1 MRVRKLVGRDF
12 RRYRTFD
19 IDLAPGLTVIR
30 GPNEAGKTTVQRALE
45 LALTKRATST
55 AQELEALRPWGAP
68 ADARSIISIEFEQ
81 DEEDGQH
88 VGTLEKTF
96 AGARGTVRLDY
107 EGQAITDPT
116 QADQVMAELTG
127 MPTEGFFRSTASIHH
142 FELSDLS
149 RDEGALRDRLQASI
163 SGADRGTSRA
173 RKKLDKALHDLNTRG
188 DRNPGRL
195 KLAELAVE
203 QSKAALDQGELALAQ
218 LERDRDLLAGAR
230 DRRAD
235 AETALA
241 ERRSLLEKARQ
252 AERIMVD
259 RDAANE
265 RYERYRQ
272 AVDVDIEIQDLANT
286 HPSATPLPVLRSA
299 VERLRTL
306 DGRIRELRAALSG
319 EVRVD
324 FEVAPEPTWQP
335 LSRLAI
341 ALVVI
346 GLVVVGVPVLLE
358 FLGVHLGILVQAVGA
373 LVAIVGVVVA
383 AVALWLRRSYKL
395 QAQMRDVEIDR
406 RLRGRS
412 EMEAELRDAEAK
424 FQNLLGPP
432 GLADLAEAEDLLSR
446 EEQHVAQIERLTG
459 QLEGLVGKEP
469 TETLPK
475 VRDAAALEI
484 AQKTSAL
491 EALGP
496 IAKEPRA
503 RERLEVEVR
512 DQEGALERS
521 RDDEANA
528 RARVEGNTVDAEQV
542 AGQAER
548 LAAWREQ
555 LTAAQRR
562 QRVFATTLAAIDR
575 AEQATMKTATRYLE
589 SHMVRDLATV
599 TGGRY
604 RRVRVDDRTLDIEV
618 FAPEKNDWVPVSSL
632 SQGTLDLVYLVA
644 RLGLVRLVTGDRRP
658 PLVFDDPFVTLDD
671 ARAAR
676 ALGLLKS
683 VASDFQVIY
692 LTTSARY
699 DEAADAVVVLDG
711 PTSVDSGAPLTG
723 DAATAGAPSAVA
735 GAPSLDGSA
744 PTGAAVAGTAPAAS
758 PRPGRSA

>member
-1 MRVRKLVGRDF
+1 
-12 RRYRTFD
+12 
-19 IDLAPGLTVIR
+19 
-30 GPNEAGKTTVQRALE
+30 
-45 LALTKRATST
+45 
-55 AQELEALRPWGAP
+55 
-68 ADARSIISIEFEQ
+68 
-81 DEEDGQH
+81 
-88 VGTLEKTF
+88 
-96 AGARGTVRLDY
+96 
-107 EGQAITDPT
+107 
-116 QADQVMAELTG
+116 
-127 MPTEGFFRSTASIHH
+127 
-142 FELSDLS
+142 
-149 RDEGALRDRLQASI
+149 
-163 SGADRGTSRA
+163 
-173 RKKLDKALHDLNTRG
+173 
-188 DRNPGRL
+188 
-195 KLAELAVE
+195 
-203 QSKAALDQGELALAQ
+203 
-218 LERDRDLLAGAR
+218 
-230 DRRAD
+230 
-235 AETALA
+235 
-241 ERRSLLEKARQ
+241 
-252 AERIMVD
+252 
-259 RDAANE
+259 
-265 RYERYRQ
+265 
-272 AVDVDIEIQDLANT
+272 
-286 HPSATPLPVLRSA
+286 LPVLRKA

-341 ALVVI
+341 ALVIV
-346 GLVVVGVPVLLE
+346 GLVIVGVSVLLE
-358 FLGVHLGILVQAVGA
+358 FLGVAHLGLPVEAIGA

-395 QAQMRDVEIDR
+395 QTQMRDVEIDR

-424 FQNLLGPP
+424 AEAQLGSL
-432 GLADLAEAEDLLSR
+432 GLTDLAEAEDTLSR

-475 VRDAAALEI
+475 LRDAAALEI

-528 RARVEGNTVDAEQV
+528 RARVEANTVDAEQV

-555 LTAAQRR
+555 LTSAQRR
-562 QRVFATTLAAIDR
+562 QRVFAATLAAIDH

-618 FAPEKNDWVPVSSL
+618 FAPEKSDWVPVSSL

-671 ARAAR
+671 TRAAR

-711 PTSVDSGAPLTG
+711 PTSVDSGAPLAG
-723 DAATAGAPSAVA
+723 DATTAGAPSA
-735 GAPSLDGSA
+735 DGSA
-744 PTGAAVAGTAPAAS
+744 PTGAAVAGTAPAAMT
-758 PRPGRSA
+758 RPGRRA

>member
-1 MRVRKLVGRDF
+1 VRIRKLVGRDF

-19 IDLAPGLTVIR
+19 IELAPGLTVIR

-68 ADARSIISIEFEQ
+68 ADARSIISIDFEQ
-81 DEEDGQH
+81 DEEDGPH
-88 VGTLEKTF
+88 TGTLEKTF
-96 AGARGTVRLDY
+96 AGARGTVQLDY

-127 MPTEGFFRSTASIHH
+127 MPTEGFFRSTASVHH

-218 LERDRDLLAGAR
+218 LERDRDSLAGAR

-272 AVDVDIEIQDLANT
+272 AVEVDIEIQDLANT
-286 HPSATPLPVLRSA
+286 HPSATPLPVLRKA

-341 ALVVI
+341 ALVVV
-346 GLVVVGVPVLLE
+346 GLVIVGVSVLLE
-358 FLGVHLGILVQAVGA
+358 FLGVAHLGLPVQAIGA

-395 QAQMRDVEIDR
+395 QTQMRDVEIDR

-424 FQNLLGPP
+424 AEAQLGSL
-432 GLADLAEAEDLLSR
+432 GLTDLAEAEDTLSR

-475 VRDAAALEI
+475 LRDAAALEI

-528 RARVEGNTVDAEQV
+528 RARVEANTVDAEQV

-555 LTAAQRR
+555 LTSAQRR
-562 QRVFATTLAAIDR
+562 QRVFAATLAAIDH

-618 FAPEKNDWVPVSSL
+618 FAPEKSDWVPVSSL

-671 ARAAR
+671 TRAAR

-711 PTSVDSGAPLTG
+711 PTSVDSGAPLAG
-723 DAATAGAPSAVA
+723 DATTAGAPSA
-735 GAPSLDGSA
+735 DGSA
-744 PTGAAVAGTAPAAS
+744 PTGAAVAGTAPAAMT
-758 PRPGRSA
+758 RPGRRA